1 MRPVS
6 PAPPIRRDN
15 NHADLSRFREFTPV
29 NHHRPDPW
37 KAVANRCE
45 FLLGSASDRRDPRG
59 SFVGIAVRP
68 PPTGDACPAAM
79 QLAMNTDEFGI
90 ELVAL
95 LARWG
100 ILR

>member
-1 MRPVS
+1 
-6 PAPPIRRDN
+6 
-15 NHADLSRFREFTPV
+15 
-29 NHHRPDPW
+29 
-37 KAVANRCE
+37 
-45 FLLGSASDRRDPRG
+45 
-59 SFVGIAVRP
+59 
-68 PPTGDACPAAM
+68 M